1 MLPFGRI
8 GNFLS
13 SILVVSM
20 LLAGLSACSQIGGNN
35 AATTQDQKPITIGYS
50 VSITGDF
57 SSDGKAV
64 QQGYEL
70 WRDSVNQRGG
80 LLGRP
85 VQLKFYD
92 DGSDTD
98 RASANYKRL
107 IETDHVDLLLGPFS
121 TKLTVPTMHVADQ
134 YGYAFIGGAGNGKKA
149 FQQTLQ
155 NKNFF
160 MASLPSETALDTF
173 SQFLLSLPF
182 DLRPKTV
189 AYVAVDDPF
198 AVPQVS
204 YAKGIL
210 SKSGLKTVFNE
221 PAFSSDLKDAT
232 PIAKRVAES
241 HADVVVFGTVGLD
254 LSVNFIKTFAEQNY
268 NPKAFIATSGPDEG
282 AVFMKAVGAKAAEGT
297 FVPNSGWYPGIN
309 TFQSAQFVQEY
320 IAKYGGKA
328 DDINSGTVQGYSAG
342 QVLEQAVTQAKSL
355 DNKTLIKTLHDGT
368 FNNLFGPVKFNDQGQ
383 NTLGVYYLFQWQAG
397 RLIPVYPDSQ
407 AQANPEY
414 PKSPWS

>member
-20 LLAGLSACSQIGGNN
+20 LLAGLSACSQSGGN
-35 AATTQDQKPITIGYS
+35 TTNMQDQKPVTIGYS
-50 VSITGDF
+50 VSTTGDF
-57 SSDGKAV
+57 SADGKAL

-80 LLGRP
+80 LLGHP

-121 TKLTVPTMHVADQ
+121 TKLTVPTMHVADEH
-134 YGYAFIGGAGNGKKA
+134 GYAFIGGAGNGKKA
-149 FQQTLQ
+149 FAQTLQ

-160 MASLPSETALDTF
+160 MASLPSESALDSF
-173 SQFLLSLPF
+173 SQFLLALPL

-198 AVPQVS
+198 AVPQVN

-210 SKSGLKTVFNE
+210 SKGGLKAVFNE

-254 LSVNFIKTFAEQNY
+254 YTVSFIKTFAEQNY

-282 AVFMKAVGAKAAEGT
+282 AAFTKAVGLKAAEGT
-297 FVPNSGWYPGIN
+297 FVPNSGWYPGVN
-309 TFQSAQFVQEY
+309 TYQSAQFVQEY

-328 DDINSGTVQGYSAG
+328 EDINSGTVQGYSAG
-342 QVLEQAVTQAKSL
+342 QVLEEAVNQAKSL

-383 NTLGVYYLFQWQAG
+383 NTLGVSYLFQWQAG
-397 RLIPVYPDSQ
+397 KLIPVYPDSQ

-414 PKSPWS
+414 PKSSWS

>member
-20 LLAGLSACSQIGGNN
+20 LLAGLSACSQMGGNN
-35 AATTQDQKPITIGYS
+35 ATNMQGQKPVTIGYS
-50 VSITGDF
+50 VSLTGDF
-57 SSDGKAV
+57 ASDGKAV

-70 WRDSVNQRGG
+70 WRDSINLRGG

-85 VQLKFYD
+85 VQLKVYD
-92 DGSDTD
+92 DGSDTG
-98 RASANYKRL
+98 RASADYKRL

-121 TKLTVPTMHVADQ
+121 TKMTVPTMHVADQ
-134 YGYAFIGGAGNGKKA
+134 YDYAFVGGAGNGKKA
-149 FQQTLQ
+149 FTQTLQ

-160 MASLPSETALDTF
+160 MASLPSETALDSF

-182 DLRPKTV
+182 DSRPKTV

-198 AVPQVS
+198 AGPQVS

-210 SKSGLKTVFNE
+210 SKGGLKTVFNE
-221 PAFSSDLKDAT
+221 PAFSSDLKDVS
-232 PIAKRVAES
+232 PIAKQVAAS

-254 LSVNFIKTFAEQNY
+254 YAVTFIKTFTEQNY

-282 AVFMKAVGAKAAEGT
+282 AAFTKAVGIKAAQGT
-297 FVPNSGWYPGIN
+297 FVPNSGWYPGVN
-309 TFQSAQFVQEY
+309 TFQSAQFVREY
-320 IAKYGGKA
+320 IAKYGGNV

-368 FNNLFGPVKFNDQGQ
+368 FNNLFGPVKFDDQGK
-383 NTLGVYYLFQWQAG
+383 NTLGVSYLFQWQAG
-397 RLIPVYPDSQ
+397 KLIPVYPDSQ

-414 PKSPWS
+414 PKSAWS

>member
-13 SILVVSM
+13 SILVLSM
-20 LLAGLSACSQIGGNN
+20 LLAGLSACSQMGGNN
-35 AATTQDQKPITIGYS
+35 ATNMQDQKPVTIGYS
-50 VSITGDF
+50 VSLTGDF

-85 VQLKFYD
+85 VQLKVYD
-92 DGSDTD
+92 DGSDTG

-107 IETDHVDLLLGPFS
+107 TETDSVDLLLGPFS

-134 YGYAFIGGAGNGKKA
+134 YDYAFIGGAGNGKKA

-160 MASLPSETALDTF
+160 MASLPSETALDSF
-173 SQFLLSLPF
+173 SQFLLALPF

-198 AVPQVS
+198 AGPQVK
-204 YAKGIL
+204 YAKDIL
-210 SKSGLKTVFNE
+210 SKGGLKTVFNE
-221 PAFSSDLKDAT
+221 PAFSSDLKDVS
-232 PIAKRVAES
+232 PIAKQVAAS

-254 LSVNFIKTFAEQNY
+254 YAVTFIKTFAEQNY

-282 AVFMKAVGAKAAEGT
+282 AAFTKAVGVKAAEGT
-297 FVPNSGWYPGIN
+297 FVPNSGWYPGVN

-383 NTLGVYYLFQWQAG
+383 NTLGVSYLFQWRTG
-397 RLIPVYPDSQ
+397 KLIPVYPDSQ

-414 PKSPWS
+414 PKSSWS